1 MRADTAMQLNN
12 ILVNC
17 MCIVLATTISYLAS
31 LGAVTNNPIPY
42 NQPHDMMSLTYMRR
56 ILQSRILRWVFY
68 LTLSVKAIQIIQNF
82 TTDPSSLQ
90 AAQAYYASTNPW
102 RDLPPDQ
109 EQVVKEVLYI
119 AETLRD
125 TFLPISLPEE
135 DDYDLLSSLLRS
147 LETRRDVSWTTFHE
161 TGVDRTLMAIA
172 NRPASVTE
180 VEPAGLAERF
190 AALHEHWSR
199 LAREPGKPERWEVR
213 HDVTFLPP
221 LVEAGDVSGED
232 EGMGALLGPERVAE
246 MEDRY
251 AEWHQS
257 RDRKVSYLKTH
268 PPRPLAWVPVLS
280 SDGGGRDAAWA
291 DVLGGG
297 VLQAGKRIAEKALV
311 RSPAWKPFYRDL
323 LTENVPYDWQV
334 PGEKE
339 MTEEEYETWKV
350 RFNAENGRREERRGK
365 QAKLVDELAAKRKN
379 EGLKD
384 EL

>member
-1 MRADTAMQLNN
+1 
-12 ILVNC
+12 
-17 MCIVLATTISYLAS
+17 
-31 LGAVTNNPIPY
+31 
-42 NQPHDMMSLTYMRR
+42 MMSLTYLRR
-56 ILQSRILRWVFY
+56 VLPSRTLRWVLY
-68 LTLSVKAIQIIQNF
+68 ITISLKAIQIIRNL

-90 AAQAYYASTNPW
+90 AAQAYYASTNPY

-109 EQVVKEVLYI
+109 EQAVKEVLYI

-125 TFLPISLPEE
+125 TFLPISLPEK
-135 DDYDLLSSLLRS
+135 DDYDLFSSLLRS
-147 LETRRDVSWTTFHE
+147 LETRRDVSRTTFHE

-180 VEPAGLAERF
+180 VELAGLVERF

-199 LAREPGKPERWEVR
+199 LAREAGKPERWEVR

-221 LVEAGDVSGED
+221 LVETGDVSGED
-232 EGMGALLGPERVAE
+232 EGIGALLGPERVAD
-246 MEDRY
+246 MEDRF

-257 RDRKVSYLKTH
+257 RNRKVSYLKTH
-268 PPRPLAWVPVLS
+268 PPRPLAWVPVLAA
-280 SDGGGRDAAWA
+280 DGGGRDAAWA
-291 DVLGGG
+291 DVLDGG
-297 VLQAGKRIAEKALV
+297 VVEAGKRIAEKALV

-323 LTENVPYDWQV
+323 STENVPFDWQV

-339 MTEEEYETWKV
+339 MTEEEFETWKV
-350 RFNAENGRREERRGK
+350 KFNAENARREERREK